1 MAVKQRDKIKLYL
14 VKSKIK
20 MVKELDYETCNIFLT
35 IVSVSVQAGLGFVL
49 SQTLKV
55 DFLAARPNL

>member
-1 MAVKQRDKIKLYL
+1 MCKRRDEIKLYL

-35 IVSVSVQAGLGFVL
+35 IVSVAVQAGLGFVL

-55 DFLAARPNL
+55 NFLATRLNL